1 MGPSQ
6 YHNQYRINEVST
18 SSQGR
23 LIIMMYEG
31 AIKFASMAIQSIDK
45 GDIVR
50 QGEYINKTH
59 DIINELSLALD
70 LKKGGEVALRLESL
84 YQYMLSQL
92 TLANIKSDRKTLETI
107 IKILGPL
114 SEAWEQM
121 FHTYNQYRSRR
132 PRTTKKNYIKMLIPP
147 NSAWANMAVT
157 RPRKPTSSSQNFQT
171 VL

>member
-18 SSQGR
+18 SSQRR

-31 AIKFASMAIQSIDK
+31 AIKFASMAIQSMDK
-45 GDIVR
+45 GDVVR

-84 YQYMLSQL
+84 YQYILSQL
-92 TLANIKSDRKTLETI
+92 ALANINSDQKILENI

-114 SEAWEQM
+114 SEAWEEM
-121 FHTYNQYRSRR
+121 FHTPTNTGKCDHEPS
-132 PRTTKKNYIKMLIPP
+132 KKI
-147 NSAWANMAVT
+147 
-157 RPRKPTSSSQNFQT
+157 TSKC
-171 VL
+171 

>member
-6 YHNQYRINEVST
+6 YHSQYRRNEIST

-31 AIKFASMAIQSIDK
+31 AIKFATMAIQSIDK
-45 GDIVR
+45 GDIAG
-50 QGEYINKTH
+50 QGKYINKTH
-59 DIINELSLALD
+59 DVINELSLALD

-92 TLANIKSDRKTLETI
+92 TLANIKSDRKALETV

-114 SEAWEQM
+114 AEAWEQL
-121 FHTYNQYRSRR
+121 FNASTNTGQGDHE
-132 PRTTKKNYIKMLIPP
+132 PPKNIASKC
-147 NSAWANMAVT
+147 
-157 RPRKPTSSSQNFQT
+157 
-171 VL
+171 

>member
-6 YHNQYRINEVST
+6 YHNQYRRNEIST

-31 AIKFASMAIQSIDK
+31 AIKFTTMAIQSIDK
-45 GDIVR
+45 GDIAG
-50 QGEYINKTH
+50 QGKYINKTH

-92 TLANIKSDRKTLETI
+92 TLANIKSDRKSLETV
-107 IKILGPL
+107 IKILAPL
-114 SEAWEQM
+114 AEAWEQL
-121 FHTYNQYRSRR
+121 FHA
-132 PRTTKKNYIKMLIPP
+132 TTNTGQGDHEPPKNIASKC
-147 NSAWANMAVT
+147 
-157 RPRKPTSSSQNFQT
+157 
-171 VL
+171 

>member
-1 MGPSQ
+1 MSASR
-6 YHNQYRINEVST
+6 YHNQYRRDEIST

-31 AIKFASMAIQSIDK
+31 AIKFASMAIQSIGK
-45 GDIVR
+45 GDIVK

-92 TLANIKSDRKTLETI
+92 TLANIKSDRKALETI
-107 IKILGPL
+107 IKILGSL

-121 FHTYNQYRSRR
+121 FHT
-132 PRTTKKNYIKMLIPP
+132 TTNTVQGDHEPPKKI
-147 NSAWANMAVT
+147 
-157 RPRKPTSSSQNFQT
+157 TSKC
-171 VL
+171 

>member
-1 MGPSQ
+1 MGPSK

-31 AIKFASMAIQSIDK
+31 AIKFASMAIQSMDK

-92 TLANIKSDRKTLETI
+92 TLANIKSDRKSLEDVV
-107 IKILGPL
+107 KILSPL
-114 SEAWEQM
+114 AEAWEQLY
-121 FHTYNQYRSRR
+121 HASTNTGQGNQQ
-132 PRTTKKNYIKMLIPP
+132 PPKNIASKC
-147 NSAWANMAVT
+147 
-157 RPRKPTSSSQNFQT
+157 
-171 VL
+171 

>member
-70 LKKGGEVALRLESL
+70 LKKGGEVTLRLESL

-92 TLANIKSDRKTLETI
+92 TLANIKSDRKSLEDVV
-107 IKILGPL
+107 KILSPL
-114 SEAWEQM
+114 AEAWEQLY
-121 FHTYNQYRSRR
+121 HASTNTGQGNQQ
-132 PRTTKKNYIKMLIPP
+132 PPKNIASKC
-147 NSAWANMAVT
+147 
-157 RPRKPTSSSQNFQT
+157 
-171 VL
+171 

>member
-1 MGPSQ
+1 MDLSQ

-31 AIKFASMAIQSIDK
+31 AIKFASMAIQSIGK

-70 LKKGGEVALRLESL
+70 LKKGGEVAMRLESL

-92 TLANIKSDRKTLETI
+92 TLANIKSDQKALENI

-114 SEAWEQM
+114 SEAWKQM
-121 FHTYNQYRSRR
+121 FHT
-132 PRTTKKNYIKMLIPP
+132 TTNTVKGDHEPP
-147 NSAWANMAVT
+147 KTIAS
-157 RPRKPTSSSQNFQT
+157 KC
-171 VL
+171 

>member
-1 MGPSQ
+1 MDPSQ

-18 SSQGR
+18 SSQER

-31 AIKFASMAIQSIDK
+31 AIKFASMAIQSIEK
-45 GDIVR
+45 GDIVK

-92 TLANIKSDRKTLETI
+92 TLANIKSDRKALETI

-114 SEAWEQM
+114 SEAWEQL
-121 FHTYNQYRSRR
+121 FHTSTNTGQGDHE
-132 PRTTKKNYIKMLIPP
+132 PPKNIASKC
-147 NSAWANMAVT
+147 
-157 RPRKPTSSSQNFQT
+157 
-171 VL
+171 

>member
-1 MGPSQ
+1 MDQSQ

-31 AIKFASMAIQSIDK
+31 AIKFASMAIQSIEK
-45 GDIVR
+45 GDTVR

-70 LKKGGEVALRLESL
+70 MKKGGEVALRLESL

-92 TLANIKSDRKTLETI
+92 TVANINSDQKILETI

-121 FHTYNQYRSRR
+121 FHTTTNTGQRDHEPPKKITSRC
-132 PRTTKKNYIKMLIPP
+132 
-147 NSAWANMAVT
+147 
-157 RPRKPTSSSQNFQT
+157 
-171 VL
+171 

>member
-31 AIKFASMAIQSIDK
+31 AIKFASMAIQSMDK

-50 QGEYINKTH
+50 QGKYINKTH

-70 LKKGGEVALRLESL
+70 LKKGGEIALRLESL

-92 TLANIKSDRKTLETI
+92 TLANINSDPKILENI
-107 IKILGPL
+107 IKILSPL
-114 SEAWEQM
+114 NNAWEQL
-121 FHTYNQYRSRR
+121 FHTSTNTEKGVQE
-132 PRTTKKNYIKMLIPP
+132 L
-147 NSAWANMAVT
+147 
-157 RPRKPTSSSQNFQT
+157 PRKIASKC
-171 VL
+171 